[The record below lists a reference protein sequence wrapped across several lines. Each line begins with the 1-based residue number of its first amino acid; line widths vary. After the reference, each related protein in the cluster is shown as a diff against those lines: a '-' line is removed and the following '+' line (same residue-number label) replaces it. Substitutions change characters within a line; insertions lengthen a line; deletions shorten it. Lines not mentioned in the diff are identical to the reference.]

1 MANTVR
7 YLLRNATAADWTA
20 KNPILA
26 KGEPGYDSTAN
37 RLKFGNAAT
46 AWNDLPYL
54 APDVIN
60 DLTTGGADKALSAE
74 QGKTLKTQVDA
85 KLNSSDVVNNLTSTS
100 TTAALSAAQGKM
112 LKDLID
118 GIPSGTTSYGTA
130 TQSSNGLMSAA
141 DKKKLDGIATGATK
155 YTHPSYTA
163 RTGVPTSNQTPSFG
177 GTFTVSQVTS
187 DASGH
192 VTGMNSRT
200 ITIPGAEATTSAKG
214 LMSAADK
221 TKLNGITTETWTF
234 TLSSGSTVTKKVA
247 IM

>member
-46 AWNDLPYL
+46 AWNDLPYV
-54 APDVIN
+54 APDVVN
-60 DLTTGGADKALSAE
+60 DLTTGGTDKALSAE
-74 QGKTLKTQVDA
+74 QGKTLKT
-85 KLNSSDVVNNLTSTS
+85 
-100 TTAALSAAQGKM
+100 
-112 LKDLID
+112 LID
-118 GIPSGTTSYGTA
+118 NIPDGVTYNPA
-130 TQSSNGLMSAA
+130 TQTTNGLMSAA
-141 DKKKLDGIATGATK
+141 DKTKLDGIATGATK

-221 TKLNGITTETWTF
+221 DKLNGITTETWTF

>member
-141 DKKKLDGIATGATK
+141 DKKKLDGIATGATAVSIVNNL
-155 YTHPSYTA
+155 TSTSTTA
-163 RTGVPTSNQTPSFG
+163 
-177 GTFTVSQVTS
+177 
-187 DASGH
+187 A
-192 VTGMNSRT
+192 
-200 ITIPGAEATTSAKG
+200 
-214 LMSAADK
+214 LSAAQGKELKTQVD
-221 TKLNGITTETWTF
+221 TKLNSSAVTSETWTF